1 MLDGI
6 GKDAAPIVAAI
17 KAGRAWGGLKASMG
31 AGYGD
36 GSVSA
41 WTSAEWVAL
50 TAVAQP
56 VVVTVLGSKAPN
68 VNAWDAEAGDLTDP
82 QAAADIVT
90 AANAGEYP
98 VIYTNR
104 SNKAAVIS
112 AAASHGLVRG
122 HGVLGN
128 VGRYGL
134 WVATLD
140 GSFTDLDG
148 SDLRT
153 QPGVVAVQHLGAG
166 TNVAGQGVTRSGGP
180 FDVSLVVDAL
190 WLPVKVPP
198 PVVPTWQ
205 ATALKDAQALVAL
218 LAAHQ

>member
-1 MLDGI
+1 MADRIMLDGI
-6 GKDAAPIVAAI
+6 GSDAAPIVAAI
-17 KAGRAWGGLKASMG
+17 KAGIRWLGLPATMG

-36 GSVSA
+36 GSASA

-56 VVVTVLGSKAPN
+56 VTITVTG
-68 VNAWDAEAGDLTDP
+68 EAGRDVADVENGDLTP
-82 QAAADIVT
+82 AQGAQWARAAHL
-90 AANAGEYP
+90 AGRFP
-98 VIYTNR
+98 VLYVNR
-104 SNKAAVIS
+104 SNKAAVITE
-112 AAASHGLVRG
+112 AAKLGLG
-122 HGVLGN
+122 LGA
-128 VGRYGL
+128 RMYGL

-148 SDLRT
+148 SDLRK
-153 QPGVVAVQHLGAG
+153 QPGVVAVQYLGSA
-166 TNVAGQGVTRSGGP
+166 QSGGP
-180 FDVSLVVDAL
+180 FDVSLVVDAG

>member
-6 GKDAAPIVAAI
+6 GSDAAPIVAAI
-17 KAGRAWGGLKASMG
+17 KAGRAWGGVKASMG

-56 VVVTVLGSKAPN
+56 VTITVTGEAGRN
-68 VNAWDAEAGDLTDP
+68 VADVENGDLTP
-82 QAAADIVT
+82 AQGAQWARAAHL
-90 AANAGEYP
+90 AGRFP
-98 VIYTNR
+98 VLYVNR
-104 SNKAAVIS
+104 SNKAAVITE
-112 AAASHGLVRG
+112 AAKLGLG
-122 HGVLGN
+122 LGA
-128 VGRYGL
+128 RMYGL

-153 QPGVVAVQHLGAG
+153 QPGVVAVQYLGAG

-180 FDVSLVVDAL
+180 FDVSLVVDAG
-190 WLPVKVPP
+190 WLPVKVP

>member
-1 MLDGI
+1 MSDRIMLDGI
-6 GKDAAPIVAAI
+6 GSDAAPIVTAI
-17 KAGRAWGGLKASMG
+17 KAGIRWLGLPATMG

-56 VVVTVLGSKAPN
+56 VTITVTGQAGRN
-68 VNAWDAEAGDLTDP
+68 VADVENGDLTP
-82 QAAADIVT
+82 VQAATWALHEH
-90 AANAGEYP
+90 AAGRYP
-98 VIYTNR
+98 VLYVNR
-104 SNKAAVIS
+104 SNKAAVL
-112 AAASHGLVRG
+112 ASMPPGW
-122 HGVLGN
+122 VLGKSF
-128 VGRYGL
+128 GL

-148 SDLRT
+148 SDLRK
-153 QPGVVAVQHLGAG
+153 QPGVVAVQYLGSA
-166 TNVAGQGVTRSGGP
+166 RSGGP
-180 FDVSLVVDAL
+180 FDVSLVVDSG

-205 ATALKDAQALVAL
+205 ATALTLAKEALAAQALATEKITS
-218 LAAHQ
+218 LASVLGAHQ

>member
-1 MLDGI
+1 MSDRIMLDGI
-6 GKDAAPIVAAI
+6 GSDAAPIVAAI
-17 KAGRAWGGLKASMG
+17 KAGRAWGGVKASMG

-56 VVVTVLGSKAPN
+56 VTITVTGEAGRN
-68 VNAWDAEAGDLTDP
+68 VADVETGDLTP
-82 QAAADIVT
+82 AQGCIW
-90 AANAGEYP
+90 AGLEHKAGRRP
-98 VIYTNR
+98 VVYCNR
-104 SNKAAVIS
+104 SNKGAVL
-112 AAASHGLVRG
+112 ALWPV
-122 HGVLGN
+122 GVPI
-128 VGRYGL
+128 GL

-140 GSFTDLDG
+140 GTFMDLDG
-148 SDLRT
+148 RTDLRRE
-153 QPGVVAVQHLGAG
+153 PGVVAVQYLGSA
-166 TNVAGQGVTRSGGP
+166 QSGGP
-180 FDVSLVVDAL
+180 FDVSLVVDAG